1 MTRTTSSRMESH
13 YIDINILSLNK
24 DKSEYMICQKETQ
37 TLTLKINKINIEK
50 VDEFNFLG

>member
-1 MTRTTSSRMESH
+1 MTRTTSSRMESY